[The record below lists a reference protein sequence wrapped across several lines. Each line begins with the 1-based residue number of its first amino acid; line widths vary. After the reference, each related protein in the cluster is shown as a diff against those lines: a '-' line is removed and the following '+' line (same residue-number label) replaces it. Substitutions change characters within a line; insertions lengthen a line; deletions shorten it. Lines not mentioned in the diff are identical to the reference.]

1 MEDQREIVVLSAVR
15 TPIGKFGGGLA
26 AVPPCDLAAAVV
38 REAVG
43 RLGEPEEI
51 ARAICFL
58 AEDESAY
65 ITGQIW
71 AINGGLDM

>member
-38 REAVG
+38 
-43 RLGEPEEI
+43 
-51 ARAICFL
+51 
-58 AEDESAY
+58 
-65 ITGQIW
+65 
-71 AINGGLDM
+71 